1 MPEHHGRFDEFFVWS
16 GHNIQICMISL
27 TIFSL
32 IMQRGPS
39 ISSCGLPIKVVY
51 RKVASSN
58 TSRLEAHAGFFRL
71 LMKGIFD
78 PYVL

>member
-1 MPEHHGRFDEFFVWS
+1 MAYLIFDAQECIV
-16 GHNIQICMISL
+16 SL
-27 TIFSL
+27 RAVHVGANAPRVHSCAKMLNLYFL
-32 IMQRGPS
+32 KPS
-39 ISSCGLPIKVVY
+39 YIY

-58 TSRLEAHAGFFRL
+58 TSCLEAHAGFFRL

>member
-1 MPEHHGRFDEFFVWS
+1 MLAVPQMRKREYMLLILSNTPISKHLCFNPHLNIHINKCSQNSMLRF
-16 GHNIQICMISL
+16 M
-27 TIFSL
+27 
-32 IMQRGPS
+32 
-39 ISSCGLPIKVVY
+39 Y

-58 TSRLEAHAGFFRL
+58 TSRLEGFFRL

>member
-1 MPEHHGRFDEFFVWS
+1 M
-16 GHNIQICMISL
+16 
-27 TIFSL
+27 
-32 IMQRGPS
+32 RGPGVFS
-39 ISSCGLPIKVVY
+39 EFNRY

>member
-1 MPEHHGRFDEFFVWS
+1 MTKPNKLINNDRLTQSSDIFVLYFRQV
-16 GHNIQICMISL
+16 H
-27 TIFSL
+27 
-32 IMQRGPS
+32 
-39 ISSCGLPIKVVY
+39 VVCY
-51 RKVASSN
+51 AHRKVASSN

>member
-1 MPEHHGRFDEFFVWS
+1 MHSLLIVGLVLLVRVIKVMELPVKHYVQWGRFKDS
-16 GHNIQICMISL
+16 KLCMYSAN
-27 TIFSL
+27 
-32 IMQRGPS
+32 
-39 ISSCGLPIKVVY
+39 Y

-58 TSRLEAHAGFFRL
+58 TSCFEALAGFFRL

>member
-1 MPEHHGRFDEFFVWS
+1 MTNTSYGVVS
-16 GHNIQICMISL
+16 SL
-27 TIFSL
+27 GMEIYQSL
-32 IMQRGPS
+32 
-39 ISSCGLPIKVVY
+39 KNFNY
-51 RKVASSN
+51 HTVASYN

>member
-1 MPEHHGRFDEFFVWS
+1 MRKNSVNGNGVCRYVGAVPDFD
-16 GHNIQICMISL
+16 
-27 TIFSL
+27 
-32 IMQRGPS
+32 
-39 ISSCGLPIKVVY
+39 Y

-58 TSRLEAHAGFFRL
+58 SSRLEAQAGFFRL

>member
-1 MPEHHGRFDEFFVWS
+1 MLPNQMKHCTSTVIS
-16 GHNIQICMISL
+16 NIVQKYENNCA
-27 TIFSL
+27 
-32 IMQRGPS
+32 
-39 ISSCGLPIKVVY
+39 Y

-58 TSRLEAHAGFFRL
+58 TSCLEALAGFFRL

>member
-1 MPEHHGRFDEFFVWS
+1 MDSVIDSSFLPLVFHIILVAIFF
-16 GHNIQICMISL
+16 N
-27 TIFSL
+27 
-32 IMQRGPS
+32 
-39 ISSCGLPIKVVY
+39 Y

-78 PYVL
+78 PYVLVTF

>member
-1 MPEHHGRFDEFFVWS
+1 MNALFTDCFTYYKEK
-16 GHNIQICMISL
+16 IQ
-27 TIFSL
+27 
-32 IMQRGPS
+32 QK
-39 ISSCGLPIKVVY
+39 SSYETKFAFH
-51 RKVASSN
+51 KVASSN

>member
-1 MPEHHGRFDEFFVWS
+1 MKVYETFLP
-16 GHNIQICMISL
+16 L
-27 TIFSL
+27 LL
-32 IMQRGPS
+32 I
-39 ISSCGLPIKVVY
+39 Y

-58 TSRLEAHAGFFRL
+58 TSRLEAHASFFRL